1 MKLRCPSCGAT
12 ASADAYNNDAQ
23 ARELLALAVTFP
35 QPVAK
40 VLLNYL
46 ALFRPEK
53 TALSWSR
60 ALTIALELHAL
71 VSAGTIQVDKK
82 VARPCNPHQWAAGI
96 EEMLARRDGGLR
108 LPMPNHNYLKKIVYE
123 AADQADA
130 KNEAAYHQAAQSG
143 NLRSY
148 QPKGPEPL
156 GDDGLLPIEREMKKR
171 DMQLPQLKKVE

>member
-12 ASADAYNNDAQ
+12 ASADAYNNDAR

-60 ALTIALELHAL
+60 ALTLARELHAL
-71 VSAGTIQVDKK
+71 VSAGAIQVDKK

-96 EEMLARRDGGLR
+96 EEMLARRDR
-108 LPMPNHNYLKKIVYE
+108 LIIPMKNHNYLKEIVYE
-123 AADQADA
+123 AANRADA

-156 GDDGLLPIEREMKKR
+156 DDDGLLPIEREMKKR
-171 DMQLPQLKKVE
+171 DMQLPQLKKVG